1 MPGFGM
7 PATPHDLKV
16 ATRDGAT
23 VRLDF
28 EGGEGAANYRAWI
41 RNVNNASDFSKPDL
55 TVANSPCIGVTFL
68 FPGAWNYEFC
78 VTALNGRF
86 GSPILLRTYADN
98 VSPLPGNLESP
109 RSNCVI
115 ASKDVTPNVG
125 DCPASAQDDCGWDT
139 PGSGGDGSGQPGVP
153 GEPGSGMTFDSIC
166 SEDRLDRNWQR
177 LILTHLEE
185 KKHLGILTGSE
196 ITDMKITLAS
206 GKAHLKH
213 TEGGDF
219 RQATYRAV
227 RHGLKRAESVL
238 LEPVYE
244 FRLELPSDMV
254 GRAMTDIQKM
264 HGRFQ
269 PPIIDQD
276 RSILTGIVPVATM
289 RNYLFL
295 GGRDKGPT
303 IFKPPLSKGPK
314 VGDCCKVLSRLMDYR
329 QELLTLFAL
338 LHVLYSIFLYIRPP
352 VPL

>member
-1 MPGFGM
+1 M
-7 PATPHDLKV
+7 
-16 ATRDGAT
+16 TRA
-23 VRLDF
+23 
-28 EGGEGAANYRAWI
+28 
-41 RNVNNASDFSKPDL
+41 
-55 TVANSPCIGVTFL
+55 
-68 FPGAWNYEFC
+68 
-78 VTALNGRF
+78 
-86 GSPILLRTYADN
+86 
-98 VSPLPGNLESP
+98 
-109 RSNCVI
+109 
-115 ASKDVTPNVG
+115 
-125 DCPASAQDDCGWDT
+125 
-139 PGSGGDGSGQPGVP
+139 
-153 GEPGSGMTFDSIC
+153 SIC

-289 RNYLFL
+289 RNYQTEVTAYTKGEGRLFCDL
-295 GGRDKGPT
+295 KGYEPCHNAEEVIEKIGYDAEADLENPT
-303 IFKPPLSKGPK
+303 GSVFCAHGAGFVVNWDQVEDYMHLESVLQPAKQEESKEDRKSSPL
-314 VGDCCKVLSRLMDYR
+314 
-329 QELLTLFAL
+329 
-338 LHVLYSIFLYIRPP
+338 PP
-352 VPL
+352 VQSSVSWGDDKELEEIFNRTYKMDSSKRRS